1 MRACPTA
8 PHLRHVH
15 PSPIFYIHSIVEFA
29 SADAAKKAIETLNE
43 TALEGRNVFVREDR
57 GGASTE
63 RPTGTSLY
71 VGNLPFS
78 VGWGELKD
86 LFAPYNVV
94 RADVKTDHR
103 THRSRGF
110 GIVLVATAEDAQKA
124 IDALNEYEWEGRN
137 IVVRMDQPRA

>member
-1 MRACPTA
+1 MHTR
-8 PHLRHVH
+8 HLCHSVPR
-15 PSPIFYIHSIVEFA
+15 HSIVQFA

-94 RADVKTDHR
+94 RADVKMDHR

-110 GIVLVATAEDAQKA
+110 GIVLVASADDAQKA
-124 IDALNEYEWEGRN
+124 IEALNEYEWEGRN
-137 IVVRMDQPRA
+137 IVVRLDQPRA